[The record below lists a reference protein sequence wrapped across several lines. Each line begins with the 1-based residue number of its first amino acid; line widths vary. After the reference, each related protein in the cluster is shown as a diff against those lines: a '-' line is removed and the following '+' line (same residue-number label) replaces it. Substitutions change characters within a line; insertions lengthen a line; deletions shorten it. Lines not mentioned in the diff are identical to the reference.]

1 LYHNYQLDTT
11 LELIPAAEIHKST
24 AAEAAS
30 IFPLNINT
38 AASSELEQL
47 PGIGPVK
54 AMAIINYISLNGSL
68 TSAADVQ
75 KVKGIGPGIW
85 RKIEKLV
92 VFHP

>member
-1 LYHNYQLDTT
+1 MKNNKFLDFSPYTRT
-11 LELIPAAEIHKST
+11 DTFH
-24 AAEAAS
+24 
-30 IFPLNINT
+30 FLNINT